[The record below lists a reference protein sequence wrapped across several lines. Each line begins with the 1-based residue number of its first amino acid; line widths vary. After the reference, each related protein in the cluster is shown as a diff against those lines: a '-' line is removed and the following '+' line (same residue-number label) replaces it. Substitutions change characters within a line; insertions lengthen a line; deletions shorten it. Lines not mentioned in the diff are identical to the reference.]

1 MTITQTVEGRERYGV
16 RVRYP
21 QELRD
26 TPEKLADVLVPI
38 AHNSQNQST
47 SAGMGGMSATPA
59 LSGEAQVPLGQIASI
74 VKVAGPMV
82 VRTEGAMP
90 TAWVYIDVAGR
101 DIGSYVRD
109 AQRMVEQM
117 VKLPEGYS
125 IAWSG
130 QYEYMQR
137 ARERMKLVIPATLAL
152 IFLLLYLNFR
162 SVGETLIV
170 MLSLPFALIGGIWLM
185 WLLGYNWSVAAAIGF
200 IALAGV
206 AAETGVVMLI
216 YLDHA
221 WKKRVDKGRPAAV
234 DLYEAIMEGA
244 VERVRPKM
252 MTVTAIM
259 GGLLPI
265 LWGSGAGG
273 TIMRRIAAPMIGGM
287 ISSTALTLLVIPAI
301 YALWKER
308 EIRVSSREATPRS
321 VPQLSTT
328 LT

>member
-1 MTITQTVEGRERYGV
+1 VEGRERYGV

-26 TPEKLADVLVPI
+26 TPERLASVLVPVNHPSLRSGQ
-38 AHNSQNQST
+38 APPA
-47 SAGMGGMSATPA
+47 SATDAMGGAMGA
-59 LSGEAQVPLGQIASI
+59 EAAGWGVTQVPLGQLATIRQ
-74 VKVAGPMV
+74 VPGPMV

-90 TAWVYIDVAGR
+90 TAWVYVDVVGR

-109 AQRMVEQM
+109 AQRMVNDM
-117 VKLPEGYS
+117 VKLKPGYS
-125 IAWSG
+125 IVWSG

-137 ARERMKLVIPATLAL
+137 AQEKMRLVIPATLAI
-152 IFLLLYLNFR
+152 IFLLLYFNFR

-170 MLSLPFALIGGIWLM
+170 MLSLPFALVGGVWFL
-185 WLLGYNWSVAAAIGF
+185 WLLGYNWSVAVAIGF

-221 WKKRVDKGRPAAV
+221 WAEQRTRTPRPTVRDLYAAV
-234 DLYEAIMEGA
+234 IEGA

-259 GGLLPI
+259 AGLLPI
-265 LWGSGAGG
+265 LWGDGTGASV
-273 TIMRRIAAPMIGGM
+273 MKRIAAPMVGGM
-287 ISSTALTLLVIPAI
+287 VSSTVLTLVVIPAV
-301 YALWKER
+301 YSLWKER
-308 EIRVSSREATPRS
+308 ALAPATQRVTEL
-321 VPQLSTT
+321 VPVEEL
-328 LT
+328 